1 MKWYFKLTLWLAGI
15 VGMLVIAGL
24 VFMTFFLGPLV
35 KSNLERLARERLNG
49 ELTIASI
56 RVNPFKASFTM
67 TGLRVKNPPGFA
79 REDLFSMPF
88 LMADLDLRDSLLHRR
103 YHFSRLIINVE
114 SFDFERRADNVS
126 NLDGWLAA
134 AKAEKEGRRA
144 STAAAASSARTDPAI
159 RTSPAKPAADAK
171 TQPPAVAKTVPVPAR
186 PLPARSK
193 GPPELIVDRLTLT
206 LGQIHVKDA
215 TNAALGEM
223 NLDLAITDR
232 DLLRLK
238 GRDQIATALMAEVLP
253 ALMSA
258 QTRAI
263 FQKQSAVGAP
273 IP

>member
-1 MKWYFKLTLWLAGI
+1 MKWYFKLTLWLVGI

-24 VFMTFFLGPLV
+24 VFMTFFLGPLI
-35 KSNLERLARERLNG
+35 KSNLERLARERLKG

-88 LMADLDLRDSLLHRR
+88 LMADLDLRDSLLRRR
-103 YHFSRLIINVE
+103 YHFSRLIVNVE
-114 SFDFERRADNVS
+114 SFDFERQADGVS
-126 NLDGWLAA
+126 NLDGWLAT

-144 STAAAASSARTDPAI
+144 SATAQAARPSSPVPSAPQSRPATDV
-159 RTSPAKPAADAK
+159 K
-171 TQPPAVAKTVPVPAR
+171 TTPSATTQDVPVSVPSSPAR
-186 PLPARSK
+186 PK
-193 GPPELIVDRLTLT
+193 GPPELIIDRLTLT

>member
-1 MKWYFKLTLWLAGI
+1 MKWYFKLALWLVGA
-15 VGMLVIAGL
+15 VGMLVL
-24 VFMTFFLGPLV
+24 VGMLFMTFFLGPLV
-35 KSNLERLARERLNG
+35 KSNLERLARERLHG

-67 TGLRVKNPPGFA
+67 TGLRVKNPPGFV

-134 AKAEKEGRRA
+134 AKAEKEERRA
-144 STAAAASSARTDPAI
+144 PPAVKDAPRSSAPAPSAPQRQPATAAKAPSAVTPPAAPSSSARP
-159 RTSPAKPAADAK
+159 
-171 TQPPAVAKTVPVPAR
+171 
-186 PLPARSK
+186 K
-193 GPPELIVDRLTLT
+193 GPPELIIDRLTLT

-215 TNAALGEM
+215 TNAALSEM

>member
-1 MKWYFKLTLWLAGI
+1 MKWYFKLTLWLAGV
-15 VGMLVIAGL
+15 VGMLVFAGL
-24 VFMTFFLGPLV
+24 LFMMLFLGPLV
-35 KSNLERLARERLNG
+35 KNNLERLARERLNG
-49 ELTIASI
+49 ELTITSL
-56 RVNPFKASFTM
+56 RVNPFNASFTV

-103 YHFSRLIINVE
+103 YHFSRLILNVE
-114 SFDFERRADNVS
+114 SFDFERRPDGVS

-134 AKAEKEGRRA
+134 AKAEKAGRHAPPPAKTGRPSA
-144 STAAAASSARTDPAI
+144 AAPAVPRNQSATAAKTPTPSAVTP
-159 RTSPAKPAADAK
+159 PAA
-171 TQPPAVAKTVPVPAR
+171 PVPAQSS
-186 PLPARSK
+186 PANE
-193 GPPELIVDRLTLT
+193 PPELIVDRLTLT
-206 LGQIHVKDA
+206 LGQLHVKDA

-232 DLLRLK
+232 ELLRLK

>member
-1 MKWYFKLTLWLAGI
+1 MKWYFKLTLWLGGI
-15 VGMLVIAGL
+15 VGMLLIAGL
-24 VFMTFFLGPLV
+24 MFMMFFLGPLV

-144 STAAAASSARTDPAI
+144 LPAVKDTRPSAPAPSAPPRQPATAAKTPSAVTPQAA
-159 RTSPAKPAADAK
+159 
-171 TQPPAVAKTVPVPAR
+171 PVPA
-186 PLPARSK
+186 PLPPARSTA
-193 GPPELIVDRLTLT
+193 PPELIIDRLTLT

-223 NLDLAITDR
+223 NIDLAITDR

>member
-1 MKWYFKLTLWLAGI
+1 MKWYFKLTLWLAGVI
-15 VGMLVIAGL
+15 GMLFIAGM

-35 KSNLERLARERLNG
+35 KNNLERLARERLNG

-56 RVNPFKASFTM
+56 RVNPFNASFTM

-144 STAAAASSARTDPAI
+144 SAAVAPSARIETAI
-159 RTSPAKPAADAK
+159 QTPPAKPAAAAK
-171 TQPPAVAKTVPVPAR
+171 PPLPAVAKTVPVPAR
-186 PLPARSK
+186 PSPARSK
-193 GPPELIVDRLTLT
+193 VPPELIIDRLTLT
-206 LGQIHVKDA
+206 LGQIHVNDA
-215 TNAALGEM
+215 TNTALGEM
-223 NLDLAITDR
+223 TLDLAITDR
-232 DLLRLK
+232 DLLHLK

-273 IP
+273 IH